1 MHAIL
6 YCIHHA
12 YTAATCTLLKRHVV
26 TLCRAHSF
34 LAYHACPFLHADD
47 LLRPA
52 AALAAALL
60 DVTCTMGRLS
70 AAGIS
75 FNTQPSPAAVA
86 AAIDLAAQ
94 VNAALMP
101 FQYKRL
107 LCKEALTQQQQ
118 QQQQQPTPL
127 PPLYLGPLQQQQE
140 ETFKQTFLSMR
151 TPDTKEQFEEIITVP
166 AQAAMHEPQQF
177 WSLGVPLI
185 CVYGSRLLQHWEQQ
199 LQQQLQQEGA
209 QPSACGC
216 WPAGA
221 ASCGIGSS
229 SGPAW
234 QEAEGLLLLGAAA
247 LEGPPLQQQQQQLQQ
262 RLALCRQ
269 YQQQFQQAATK
280 LGLSSEVMAAVA
292 AWFTEAGQYS
302 SSTGSSSESAAA
314 SSDAAADCLSIVCT
328 ASLLFGLVYPLTQ
341 PSQQFSPAEQLLVA
355 NYFLQVG
362 SVRAFFGYRV
372 LRI

>member
-1 MHAIL
+1 
-6 YCIHHA
+6 
-12 YTAATCTLLKRHVV
+12 V
-26 TLCRAHSF
+26 
-34 LAYHACPFLHADD
+34 CPFLHADD

-60 DVTCTMGRLS
+60 DVTTTMGRLS

-107 LCKEALTQQQQ
+107 LCKEELTQHQ

-127 PPLYLGPLQQQQE
+127 PLPPLYLSPLQQQQE
-140 ETFKQTFLSMR
+140 DTFKQTFLSMR
-151 TPDTKEQFEEIITVP
+151 TPETKEQFEEIITVP
-166 AQAAMHEPQQF
+166 AQAALHDPRQF

-185 CVYGSRLLQHWEQQ
+185 CVYGSRLLQQWEQQ
-199 LQQQLQQEGA
+199 LQQQMQQEGV
-209 QPSACGC
+209 QPSACDC
-216 WPAGA
+216 WPAGS
-221 ASCGIGSS
+221 ASCGVSS
-229 SGPAW
+229 RSGPAW

-247 LEGPPLQQQQQQLQQ
+247 LEGPPLQQQQQQQLQQ

-269 YQQQFQQAATK
+269 YQQQYQQAATK
-280 LGLSSEVMAAVA
+280 LGLSSELMAAVVD
-292 AWFTEAGQYS
+292 WFTEAEQYTS
-302 SSTGSSSESAAA
+302 SSTGDSSEGVAAG
-314 SSDAAADCLSIVCT
+314 SSAAADCLSVVCT
-328 ASLLFGLVYPLTQ
+328 ASLLFALVYPLTQ
-341 PSQQFSPAEQLLVA
+341 PSQQLSPTEQLLVA

-362 SVRAFFGYRV
+362 SVRGFWGLGFWGFSLGLQLAYTCTT
-372 LRI
+372 ICS